1 MWLFPDKHFLVC
13 FVTTMKNLLQMPVLT
28 RSIYGTFATVFLLTL
43 LVAAILPGCQKG
55 PSLAGTWE
63 MDAYFINHNDASR
76 DMKVSWVINSD
87 GTMEQTIVY
96 PGDLIERHE
105 AAWTLAGDKLTI
117 GYPHNGST
125 VMWTVVLLDGER
137 LEIEHTRP
145 GFFVERGFHRK
156 R

>member
-1 MWLFPDKHFLVC
+1 
-13 FVTTMKNLLQMPVLT
+13 MPVLN
-28 RSIYGTFATVFLLTL
+28 RSIYGTIATVFLLTFL
-43 LVAAILPGCQKG
+43 FAATLPGCQTG

-63 MDAYFINHNDASR
+63 MDAYFINRNDAIE

-96 PGDLIERHE
+96 PGDLVERH
-105 AAWTLAGDKLTI
+105 AANWTLGEGKLTI
-117 GYPHNGST
+117 KYPHNGTT
-125 VMWTVVLLDGER
+125 VLWTVVLLDGER
-137 LEIEHTRP
+137 LEIEHTRR